1 MSHLSPERLAALIDE
16 QPTAAELAHLAACA
30 PCSRERGAYEA
41 LAAMAQSGPA
51 IGQPIT
57 SWEKLAPALAKD
69 GIIEVDNR
77 FARRSSLIRRGLQAA
92 AAVLLLGSGIAI
104 GRTTAPAASS
114 FITATEPASD
124 EVHFASVEDAQRAAQ
139 RSQNVYQAS
148 MSYLAAQD
156 TAGLAVSTP
165 AAIKARLA
173 ALEQVQQIAGD
184 ALERAPYDPV
194 VNTLYLNAQ
203 GQRAASMRMLNTA
216 STRLT
221 TY

>member
-16 QPTAAELAHLAACA
+16 QPTAAELAHLAACR

-41 LAAMAQSGPA
+41 LTAMSKTGPSL
-51 IGQPIT
+51 GQPLT
-57 SWEKLAPALAKD
+57 RWERLAPALTKD

-77 FARRSSLIRRGLQAA
+77 FARRSLVARRAWQAA
-92 AAVLLLGSGIAI
+92 AAVMLLAGGMAVGRLTVPSPANRIASI
-104 GRTTAPAASS
+104 DP
-114 FITATEPASD
+114 ESD
-124 EVHFASVEDAQRAAQ
+124 VVHFASIEDAQAAAM
-139 RSQNVYQAS
+139 RSQNIYQAS
-148 MSYLAAQD
+148 MSYLAARD
-156 TAGLAVSTP
+156 TVGLSMSTP
-165 AAIKARLA
+165 AGIKARLA
-173 ALEQVQQIAGD
+173 ALEQVAQITGA
-184 ALERAPYDPV
+184 ALESAPYDPV